1 MKNECNI
8 IRDIL
13 PLYVESMVSE
23 ETSEFVKEHLDNC
36 PECAAE
42 LEAMKAGTKVDELS
56 TETKNTLESEVEKC
70 LKSIRKKFRKKAFR
84 VASVIATIIAAIF
97 IAVSVLLH
105 FFPVYRFVSLGP
117 KAFGD
122 YYSTEQIGKALYIG
136 SASDRRE
143 AQTVLRLADKAF
155 NDVRHTK
162 AENEEEYG
170 LLARYATPTDSY
182 GDAAFNEH
190 SLELWSA
197 HLDDDEG
204 WIWVY
209 YSSETFNQN
218 GVSIF
223 GSWNIP
229 SLWKVE
235 KNDIGEWV
243 VVEIREHP

>member
-13 PLYVESMVSE
+13 PLYVENMVSE
-23 ETSEFVKEHLDNC
+23 ETSEFVKEHLEKC
-36 PECAAE
+36 QECATE
-42 LEAMKAGTKVDELS
+42 MEAMKAGTKVDEFS
-56 TETKNTLESEVEKC
+56 TETKNKLESEVEKS

-84 VASVIATIIAAIF
+84 VASVIAAIIAVIF
-97 IAVSVLLH
+97 IAVSILLH
-105 FFPVYRFVSLGP
+105 IFPVYRLMSIGP
-117 KAFGD
+117 AVFGD
-122 YYSTEQIGKALYIG
+122 YYSDEQIEKALYIG
-136 SASDRRE
+136 SAADRRE
-143 AQTVLRLADKAF
+143 AQAVLRLADKAF
-155 NDVRHTK
+155 SDVQHTS

-182 GDAAFNEH
+182 DNAAFNEH